1 MLVAGVDSSTQS
13 TKVLLCRAD
22 DGEVVDSGSAPHPA
36 GTECDPQ
43 AWWVAL
49 RQAGDGL
56 LDRAAAVGVAGQQHG
71 MIALDESGQVIRPAG
86 DRYETLCWLTAELDQ
101 VLGLDCPEAG
111 VCLRQGNPARELAA
125 AAREHHADAL
135 VLGAYCS
142 WWHGAARS
150 FPDRLARHAACPV
163 TMVP

>member
-1 MLVAGVDSSTQS
+1 MTAARRPDHPVVVGYHGTDSSR
-13 TKVLLCRAD
+13 RAL
-22 DGEVVDSGSAPHPA
+22 AYAA
-36 GTECDPQ
+36 GTARRLQRPML
-43 AWWVAL
+43 AVYVVPAVRVAP
-49 RQAGDGL
+49 
-56 LDRAAAVGVAGQQHG
+56 VTGQ
-71 MIALDESGQVIRPAG
+71 MIRPTG
-86 DRYETLCWLTAELDQ
+86 GRYETLCWLTAELDQ
-101 VLGLDCPEAG
+101 VLGRDCPEAG

-163 TMVP
+163 IVVP